1 MQLQASYRDVRHWE
15 ELIYFIEQNCSPH
28 ETYCQIAIYK
38 CNLTKAELDKGQ
50 MELYAPGQTM
60 NNCQSGQISYN
71 NSISNTFKLKL
82 GHNVKLFL
90 VEMKAATGQDIAEHV
105 IRLVKVIPTSIFP
118 VSYTPLLIC
127 ILRLRREPMRMK
139 QWAIRRQV
147 GKRLI
152 M

>member
-1 MQLQASYRDVRHWE
+1 
-15 ELIYFIEQNCSPH
+15 
-28 ETYCQIAIYK
+28 
-38 CNLTKAELDKGQ
+38 

-60 NNCQSGQISYN
+60 NNRQSGQISYN

-82 GHNVKLFL
+82 GHNVKLFF

-118 VSYTPLLIC
+118 VSYTPLLIG
-127 ILRLRREPMRMK
+127 ILRLRREPMRIK
-139 QWAIRRQV
+139 QWSIRRQV